1 MNIAK
6 HATGYSA
13 SDFAYSIVSFEEQAR
28 GANAFVGAAR
38 RPSEVVQRHRL
49 LEMVLSDFTTM
60 KVLPFDDKA
69 AEVFDRLRSQRVKVG
84 TMDLRIASI
93 ALSNELILLTRNTR
107 DFDKIPGLVTENWT
121 VS

>member
-1 MNIAK
+1 MAT
-6 HATGYSA
+6 HATQYSP
-13 SDFAYSIVSFEEQAR
+13 SDFTYSIVSFEEQAR

-38 RPSEVVQRHRL
+38 RPLDVVQRYRM

-60 KVLPFDDKA
+60 KVLPFDEKA
-69 AEVFDRLRSQRVKVG
+69 AETFDSLRSQRLKVG

-93 ALSNELILLTRNTR
+93 ALSNQLILLTRNAR

>member
-1 MNIAK
+1 MAT
-6 HATGYSA
+6 HATPYLP

-38 RPSEVVQRHRL
+38 RPSEIVQRYRL

-60 KVLPFDDKA
+60 KVLSFDDKA
-69 AEVFDRLRSQRVKVG
+69 AEAFERLQTQRVKVG